1 MSQTDN
7 SDYSTQRITPQLIT
21 QIIDTLKNKAW
32 GSIEIYVENFTVTQI
47 TERTITKVAKPN
59 AQKLATPS
67 KNGHQNTTRIFPA
80 GIPGRENP

>member
-59 AQKLATPS
+59 GQKMIAQP
-67 KNGHQNTTRIFPA
+67 KNGQNKTQQSSLSTRDLP
-80 GIPGRENP
+80 RQ